1 MNIVDIAGWVMVVS
15 TIGTFCFKNVLH
27 LRLVSSFGC
36 VIAFTYYGLQPI
48 VMIQALFI
56 QVAVLFINLYHI
68 IRMLRQS
75 DSYKS
80 RKWFAKKLQSNEI
93 REVVLVDGVKLSP
106 KPEINLTNQ

>member
-56 QVAVLFINLYHI
+56 QVAVLFINIYHI
-68 IRMLRQS
+68 TCIVRHSGR
-75 DSYKS
+75 YKENH
-80 RKWFAKKLQSNEI
+80 Q
-93 REVVLVDGVKLSP
+93 VL
-106 KPEINLTNQ
+106 